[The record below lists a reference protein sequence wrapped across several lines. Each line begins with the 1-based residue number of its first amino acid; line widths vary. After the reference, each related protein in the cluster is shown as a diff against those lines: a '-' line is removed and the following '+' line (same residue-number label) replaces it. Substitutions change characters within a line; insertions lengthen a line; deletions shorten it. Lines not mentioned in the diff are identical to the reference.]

1 VILELDDNRKIKLP
15 DEMPDDTARLLKSLI
30 LALEERARTAESEV
44 RLLRDEMAKT
54 QALQSIVLVGCV
66 IN

>member
-1 VILELDDNRKIKLP
+1 MILELDDNRKIKLP

-54 QALQSIVLVGCV
+54 QALQSIVFVGCV